1 MINYDM
7 LEFDEF
13 GEVILRKEPL
23 TTAKV
28 EVIEKMAQK
37 DESELTPFW
46 KKLFEE
52 WRQQGILN

>member
-1 MINYDM
+1 M